1 MLRPEWIQAASLNH
15 LDPKVFRW
23 MELTSKHFSFV
34 FICFHLILTY
44 LQEER
49 LKAWMAELEAKLQA
63 HARQEIEIIWNPKS
77 WYLRGSNKN
86 IDYICFSLYSIWCL
100 MVSAFWDWTP
110 WRNRTSNRPK
120 MKLSQQPRK
129 RKLKET
135 MPRPEWIQVASLNRL
150 NQKFF
155 CWMGL
160 TLTYFSFVFICF
172 HLILTYLQEERLKAR
187 MAELEAKLQAQAR
200 REIEIIRNPNW
211 YLQEYRPILFPSFI
225 AFDVWSFLYFETEP
239 LEELEHQIDPKC
251 SWASG
256 PGKGSWKRPCRGQN
270 GSKQLLLTVSTR
282 WVFCWKGLTLT

>member
-1 MLRPEWIQAASLNH
+1 MSPLAAYSAASVSSALLCFH
-15 LDPKVFRW
+15 T
-23 MELTSKHFSFV
+23 ELSAKLPFVPYPWASSFSF
-34 FICFHLILTY
+34 L
-44 LQEER
+44 
-49 LKAWMAELEAKLQA
+49 
-63 HARQEIEIIWNPKS
+63 
-77 WYLRGSNKN
+77 
-86 IDYICFSLYSIWCL
+86 
-100 MVSAFWDWTP
+100 
-110 WRNRTSNRPK
+110 
-120 MKLSQQPRK
+120 
-129 RKLKET
+129 
-135 MPRPEWIQVASLNRL
+135 
-150 NQKFF
+150 
-155 CWMGL
+155 
-160 TLTYFSFVFICF
+160 FICF

-200 REIEIIRNPNW
+200 QEIEIIRNPNW

>member
-1 MLRPEWIQAASLNH
+1 MWC
-15 LDPKVFRW
+15 
-23 MELTSKHFSFV
+23 
-34 FICFHLILTY
+34 FI
-44 LQEER
+44 
-49 LKAWMAELEAKLQA
+49 
-63 HARQEIEIIWNPKS
+63 
-77 WYLRGSNKN
+77 
-86 IDYICFSLYSIWCL
+86 
-100 MVSAFWDWTP
+100 VSAFWDRTP
-110 WRNRTSNRPK
+110 WRTWTSNQPK

-200 REIEIIRNPNW
+200 QEIEIIRNPNW

-282 WVFCWKGLTLT
+282 WVFCWKELTWT